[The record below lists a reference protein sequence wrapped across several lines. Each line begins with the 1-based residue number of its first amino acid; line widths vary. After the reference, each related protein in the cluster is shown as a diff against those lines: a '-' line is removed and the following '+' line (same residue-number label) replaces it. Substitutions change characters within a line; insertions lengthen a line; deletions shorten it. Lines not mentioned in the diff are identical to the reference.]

1 MNIFTEIK
9 YTFIF
14 LGIKIS
20 KGIAFYKLWVAW
32 CKEFDT
38 RLKESINKSRTT
50 QI

>member
-1 MNIFTEIK
+1 MNVFTRMK

-20 KGIAFYKLWVAW
+20 KGIEFYKLWIAW
-32 CKEFDT
+32 CKEFNT
-38 RLKESINKSRTT
+38 RLKESIAKSRTT